1 MATTEHYGITEIN
14 GTADISNIPINQA
27 FEKIDSEMWKLF
39 QFRGN
44 LTGSDSLN
52 NLSGSGFWR
61 IDGTAPLNSPDSGW
75 VWCIVVQFIYGSVTV
90 QYIIKPSANGF
101 IMREYTGNPQV
112 WSTWRFVGGY
122 TAPVRINYGS
132 NSYIEYWKSGQTGC
146 IKIVY
151 YVSDGSVA
159 SWSTKEIATL
169 PEGFRPVQAVMMRG
183 CADRA
188 GDEGT
193 CFSVD
198 GNGSVK
204 IQTRYNAFSTSGGA
218 LQGTLTFP
226 IRY

>member
-61 IDGTAPLNSPDSGW
+61 IDGTAPLNAPDSSW
-75 VWCIVVQFIYGSVTV
+75 TWCFVIQFVYGTVTV

-101 IMREYTGNPQV
+101 VMREYTGNPQV

-122 TAPVRINYGS
+122 TGITRINYGN
-132 NSYIEYWKSGQTGC
+132 NSYVEYWKSGQTGC
-146 IKIVY
+146 LKMY
-151 YVSDGSVA
+151 YNVADGSINA
-159 SWSTKEIATL
+159 WSTKDIATL
-169 PEGFRPVQAVMMRG
+169 PEGFRPATSILMRG
-183 CADRA
+183 IVDRMAD
-188 GDEGT
+188 DGT
-193 CFSVD
+193 CFLIDS
-198 GNGSVK
+198 NGVVRIS
-204 IQTRYNAFSTSGGA
+204 TRTNPFNTTGDV